1 MGSIFSLDGKLYK
14 TLDKLADCLILN
26 LLWLLCCIPIATI
39 GAANTA
45 LYYTTQK
52 VLRKEEGSV
61 WSTYWRTFRSN
72 FKQGT
77 ILGIIFL
84 VLMTVLGLDL
94 YFAYILEGSLSVMRV
109 FYVLIPII
117 LLVVLTWSIYCF
129 AYIAHIEDR
138 LGTVLKNCFLI
149 CITNLPRV
157 ILLAGGY
164 ILCLL
169 LLIFVSFGPMLILVL
184 PAAYMYLIVCP
195 TLETV
200 FSKYWDM
207 DQAVETSEISEE

>member
-1 MGSIFSLDGKLYK
+1 MGSIFSLDGKFYK

-26 LLWLLCCIPIATI
+26 LLWLLCCIPIVTI

-52 VLRKEEGSV
+52 VIRKEEGSV

-77 ILGIIFL
+77 ILWIIFL
-84 VLMTVLGLDL
+84 ALLLLLGLDL
-94 YFAYILEGSLSVMRV
+94 YYAYILKGAISAMHV
-109 FYVLIPII
+109 FCI
-117 LLVVLTWSIYCF
+117 LLPFILMMVITWSVYCF

-149 CITNLPRV
+149 CISNPLRTL
-157 ILLAGGY
+157 LLAAGY
-164 ILCLL
+164 LLCLL
-169 LLIFVSFGPMLILVL
+169 LMIFVSFGPMLIFIL
-184 PAAYMYLIVCP
+184 PVAYMYLIACP
-195 TLETV
+195 TLEKV
-200 FSKYWDM
+200 FSKYWNM
-207 DQAVETSEISEE
+207 NQTLETSEISEE